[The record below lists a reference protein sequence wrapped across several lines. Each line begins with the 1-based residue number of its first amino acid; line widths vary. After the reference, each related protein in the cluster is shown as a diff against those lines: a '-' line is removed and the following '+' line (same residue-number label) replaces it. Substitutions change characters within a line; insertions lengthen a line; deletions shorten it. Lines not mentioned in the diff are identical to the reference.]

1 MRFFCA
7 QATVTILSCRA
18 NTYRQSFL
26 VEKVIGNAEDE
37 AEEEFIVDGDHTFT
51 INIAVTDNDWERPLD
66 EEGSD
71 LGAGE
76 GPDDDDDEGK
86 DGDGRGDY
94 AGEGKPGK
102 KKVSYDFKWNHYLH
116 TILQTYLHILH
127 TYIHIFILK

>member
-1 MRFFCA
+1 MPK
-7 QATVTILSCRA
+7 QLLLSA

-71 LGAGE
+71 LGAGD

-86 DGDGRGDY
+86 DGDWKGDY
-94 AGEGKPGK
+94 AGEGEPAK
-102 KKVSYDFKWNHYLH
+102 KKVSYDFKWNHTYLLTYLH
-116 TILQTYLHILH
+116 KILQTYLHILH